1 MPRKRK
7 QKELSWKSVLN
18 KRKEIL
24 LSMAV
29 SGITREDGVV
39 KDIVTFRANGG
50 SNNPYKASCPV
61 ADILAWDHF
70 DTLPE
75 CWPRLIAEYA
85 KPFVDGLTKK
95 IAPKLYR
102 EYIEEYAKRRHSKIQ
117 RNFLMESRE
126 MERNKHQEDVPKVH
140 YRGGI
145 LYDYSKKPVNQHSA
159 FYIEY
164 LRRKLTDNNFAQKFV
179 DKYVLSPRKNE
190 TLDLIRG
197 RIYYLRD
204 STVVEKYHNI
214 IQKHHVTMFE
224 TIYPIHILS
233 AIRPLRLDA
242 YNFEYMVREKCG
254 RKEMIK
260 NLDTFKLVKH
270 RNRLYIVLM

>member
-7 QKELSWKSVLN
+7 KKELTWHAILS

-24 LSMAV
+24 LAMAV
-29 SGITREDGVV
+29 AGVTREDGIV
-39 KDIVTFRANGG
+39 KYRQTFKANGG
-50 SNNPYKASCPV
+50 SNNPYKASCSV
-61 ADILAWDHF
+61 ADILTWDHF
-70 DTLPE
+70 DMLPE

-102 EYIEEYAKRRHSKIQ
+102 EYIQEYAKRRHDKIQ
-117 RNFLMESRE
+117 RNFRMEAME
-126 MERNKHQEDVPKVH
+126 MERHKHQEDVPKVH

-145 LYDYSKKPVNQHSA
+145 LYDYSKKPVNQPST

-164 LRRKLTDNNFAQKFV
+164 LRHKLTNNNFAQKFV
-179 DKYVLSPRKNE
+179 DKYVLVPGKDK
-190 TLDLIRG
+190 TLDLVRG

-204 STVVEKYHNI
+204 STEVGKYQDI
-214 IQKHHVTMFE
+214 IKKYHVTMFE
-224 TIYPIHILS
+224 TVYSMHTLLP
-233 AIRPLRLDA
+233 IRPLRLDS
-242 YNFEYMVREKCG
+242 YNFEHMVKDKCA
-254 RKEMIK
+254 RKKIRNFDE
-260 NLDTFKLVKH
+260 FRLVKH